1 MIQARSFTAEGAE
14 FLAEVAEKNSL
25 RVPSRKPLRTKD
37 PTSFFEQDSKV
48 KTSRRDETFIDKAA
62 PEIRGAPEERNI
74 SKRSTFRS
82 YGAAASWLC
91 HSYKHSDSCGA
102 FFGYIQR
109 SLRRPSGALR
119 SSAKTSASSAV
130 KISWRDFI

>member
-1 MIQARSFTAEGAE
+1 MIQARSLTAEGAE

-62 PEIRGAPEERNI
+62 PESRGGAPEERNI

-102 FFGYIQR
+102 FFGY
-109 SLRRPSGALR
+109 
-119 SSAKTSASSAV
+119 
-130 KISWRDFI
+130 